1 MAELRPAFTA
11 DGRVDAGLIREAAAR
26 LAAGEPVAFPT
37 DTVYG
42 LGCATADPVAI
53 ARIYALKGRPSDNP
67 LIAHLAEA
75 GPASLR
81 SLTTP
86 AAADDERVARLSAA
100 FWPGPL
106 TLVLPRGEGVP
117 PVATGGRDSVAVR
130 CPRHPVA
137 AAMLE
142 GFGGPVSA
150 PSANVSGHV
159 SPTTAAHV
167 AAEFA
172 GHDLL
177 ILDGGPC
184 VVGLESTVL
193 QLTTDPPR
201 ILRPGA
207 ITAAMLRPI
216 LGDVDE
222 PRILE
227 QAASPGTS
235 RRHYAPRQPIR
246 VADAFAAAGVA
257 EAAASCGDRCIA
269 VGATEAIAGLPAAAF
284 VPVGADAAAW
294 SRELYAAVRA
304 ADARVA
310 AGEAA
315 FILLVRPMD
324 RGGDWAAVHDR
335 IDRMVAD

>member
-1 MAELRPAFTA
+1 MAECRPAFSA

-37 DTVYG
+37 ETVYG
-42 LGCATADPVAI
+42 LGASTTDPEAI

-67 LIAHLAEA
+67 LIAHVAA
-75 GPASLR
+75 ADPASLR

-86 AAADDERVARLSAA
+86 AAADDPRVAALAAA

-106 TLVLPRGEGVP
+106 TLVLPRGAGVP
-117 PVATGGRDSVAVR
+117 AVATGGRDSVAVR

-137 AAMLE
+137 AALLE
-142 GFGGPVSA
+142 AFGGPVSA

-172 GHDLL
+172 ASDLL
-177 ILDGGPC
+177 VLDGGPC
-184 VVGLESTVL
+184 PVGLESTVL
-193 QLTTDPPR
+193 QLTSDPPR

-207 ITAAMLRPI
+207 VTAAMLEPI
-216 LGDVDE
+216 LGPVAE
-222 PRILE
+222 PRIRE

-235 RRHYAPRQPIR
+235 RRHYAPRQPIL
-246 VADAFAAAGVA
+246 AAESPA
-257 EAAASCGDRCIA
+257 EAAAVVAAGERCIV
-269 VGATEAIAGLPAAAF
+269 VGEPAAIEGLGVAAAAL
-284 VPVGADAAAW
+284 VPIGPGAAAW
-294 SRELYAAVRA
+294 SRELYAAVRL
-304 ADARVA
+304 ADERVA
-310 AGEAA
+310 AGEASR
-315 FILLVRPMD
+315 ILLVRPAG
-324 RGGDWAAVHDR
+324 RGGDWDAVHDR